1 MLGMG
6 VNLYRGN
13 KCRSWKI
20 PEDDDCCSDSLHAG
34 RAHCAFFVSC
44 RNPDPAIKCIMG
56 GADKDQVQSLRM
68 MTGQIRA
75 NSSGVLKSEFTA
87 LN

>member
-13 KCRSWKI
+13 TCRSWKI

-34 RAHCAFFVSC
+34 RAL
-44 RNPDPAIKCIMG
+44 CI
-56 GADKDQVQSLRM
+56 LR
-68 MTGQIRA
+68 
-75 NSSGVLKSEFTA
+75 VLQEPRPGNKMHYGWHR
-87 LN
+87 